1 MIMTE
6 SELLGQEAL
15 SSVEQAVVDQCY
27 RAKAA
32 ARRLACLSAKVKNA
46 ALLAMAH
53 ALVDRQQFI
62 LEANGQD
69 IKAAK
74 ERGMAE
80 AMQDRLLLTANRIN
94 AMAEGL
100 RDVAALPDPIGEV
113 LDGLRRPNGLE
124 IRRVRVPLGV
134 IGIIFE
140 SRPNVTVDAAA
151 LCLKSGNAVV
161 LRGGSEAIHSNIAL
175 AKVIA
180 QAATEAGVPVG
191 SIELVESTDRA
202 AAQRLMRM
210 NGVVDVLIPRG
221 GAGLIQTVVRTST
234 VPTIETGV
242 GNCHVYVD
250 TAADLEI
257 AEKLVINSKCQ
268 RPSVCNAAE
277 TLLIHRDVA
286 EIFLPRI
293 GKALQERGVE
303 LRGDDRTRQLVP
315 NVTPVSE
322 EDYYAEF
329 LALIMAVRV
338 VQTLDDALD
347 HIDKYGSKHTE
358 LIVTRDVQAA
368 LRFQRE
374 VDASTVNV
382 NASTRFTDGSQFGLG
397 AEIGISTQKL
407 HARGPMGLRELTST
421 KFLVTG
427 EGHIRE

>member
-1 MIMTE
+1 MTE